1 MIKTDWLSVFIVLP
15 YRRYTFCVISIMNL
29 GELEKL
35 VLQHLWENGEVDAKR
50 VFAHFEKTRGGTLNT
65 IQSTLDRLFKKGLL
79 SREKQ
84 GHAYF
89 YQAAM
94 NRNAFIG
101 QLISDITNDFGSTKD
116 SPLLAAF
123 SSLSSNLDNEQLDEL
138 ERLIEEKRAA
148 SRAGNA

>member
-1 MIKTDWLSVFIVLP
+1 MLP
-15 YRRYTFCVISIMNL
+15 YRPYKFSVIDIMNL

-35 VLQHLWENGEVDAKR
+35 VLQRIWDTGEVDAKQ

-84 GHAYF
+84 GHAYL
-89 YQAAM
+89 YKAAI
-94 NRNAFIG
+94 NRDAFIG
-101 QLISDITNDFGSTKD
+101 QLINDIASDFGSTKD

-123 SSLSSNLDNEQLDEL
+123 SSLSSDLDNEQLDEL

-148 SRAGNA
+148 SRAGDAK